1 MTKKALILIFLLL
14 VIYLAF
20 VFVKTRQADELF
32 SNQLKERVFQITEA
46 PRERITD
53 FLEERRETVEKEI
66 EEEKEQ
72 IKEDAKE
79 TGSRI
84 WEEVVNFILR
94 KNTEEE

>member
-1 MTKKALILIFLLL
+1 MTKNALILIFLLI
-14 VIYLAF
+14 VVYLAF
-20 VFVKTRQADELF
+20 VFVKKGQTLESF
-32 SNQLKERVFQITEA
+32 SDQLKEKVIEITEA

-53 FLEERRETVEKEI
+53 FLEERKETVEKEV
-66 EEEKEQ
+66 EKEKEQ